1 MPLRTVTT
9 LAACL
14 AVVTPASAT
23 PTMIDAAF
31 LADLPSPAAAPTLC
45 MVDTG
50 LTLGVGLDAPV
61 PVRTSVVG
69 TDASDAIPMGHG
81 SLVASAAR
89 TMFPALHLVSV
100 RVASADGSIS
110 WDDAARGVTACLRDG
125 APGPRIITI
134 AAEGNGDLG
143 GSPLA
148 EAVSRARELDAN
160 VVVAAGN
167 TGGAPAAL
175 AHLPGVVAV
184 GAVNSEGR
192 SCATSARGPGIIAAS
207 ACPVRVLAP
216 DGHMVSVTGTS
227 FAVPQVAAV
236 LAAIRAYA
244 PDLTASDAQGILA
257 ASTRRG
263 DDLTVVNARSAFRAA
278 GLAALLPR
286 APKPLAPP
294 RVMRRR
300 TSPTAVAVTLSAPPA
315 GARLVVRG
323 SHVRPVGP
331 NRVLAVRL
339 ATART
344 VRVRFVHAGRPL
356 GTWRSIRIPARPAKG
371 RA

>member
-14 AVVTPASAT
+14 AAVTPASAA

-31 LADLPSPAAAPTLC
+31 LTALPSPAATPTLC

-50 LTLGVGLDAPV
+50 LTLGGGLDAPAA
-61 PVRTSVVG
+61 VRTSVVG
-69 TDASDAIPMGHG
+69 TDVSDAIPTGHG
-81 SLVASAAR
+81 SLVASLAR
-89 TMFPALHLVSV
+89 TTLPALRLVSV

-110 WDDAARGVTACLRDG
+110 WDDAARGVTACLRDD

-134 AAEGNGDLG
+134 AGEGNGDLG

-148 EAVSRARELDAN
+148 EAVSRAHELDAN

-175 AHLPGVVAV
+175 AHLPEVVAV

-192 SCATSARGPGIIAAS
+192 SCATSARGPGIVAAS

-278 GLAALLPR
+278 GLAALLPS
-286 APKPLAPP
+286 APRSLAPP
-294 RVMRRR
+294 RMMKRR
-300 TSPTAVAVTLSAPPA
+300 TSPTAVAVTLSAPPE

-323 SHVRPVGP
+323 SHVRRVGP

-344 VRVRFVHAGRPL
+344 VRVRFVHAGRPH

>member
-1 MPLRTVTT
+1 
-9 LAACL
+9 
-14 AVVTPASAT
+14 
-23 PTMIDAAF
+23 
-31 LADLPSPAAAPTLC
+31 

-50 LTLGVGLDAPV
+50 LTLGVGLDAPAA
-61 PVRTSVVG
+61 VRTSVVG
-69 TDASDAIPMGHG
+69 TDVSDAIPTGHG
-81 SLVASAAR
+81 SLVASLAR
-89 TMFPALHLVSV
+89 TAFPALRLVSV

-110 WDDAARGVTACLRDG
+110 WDDAARGVTACLRDD

-134 AAEGNGDLG
+134 AAEGNGDLV

-192 SCATSARGPGIIAAS
+192 SCATSARGPGIVAAS

-216 DGHMVSVTGTS
+216 DGRMVSVTGTS
-227 FAVPQVAAV
+227 FAVPQVATV

-244 PDLTASDAQGILA
+244 PDLTASEAQAILA
-257 ASTRRG
+257 TSSRRG
-263 DDLTVVNARSAFRAA
+263 DDLTIVNARSAFRAA
-278 GLAALLPR
+278 GLAALLPS

-300 TSPTAVAVTLSAPPA
+300 NSPTAVAVILSAAPA

-323 SHVRPVGP
+323 SHVRRVGP

-339 ATART
+339 DTART

-356 GTWRSIRIPARPAKG
+356 GRWRSIRIPACPARG
-371 RA
+371 PR

>member
-1 MPLRTVTT
+1 
-9 LAACL
+9 
-14 AVVTPASAT
+14 
-23 PTMIDAAF
+23 
-31 LADLPSPAAAPTLC
+31 